1 MRKEGSILEFLG
13 TLSLVLITT
22 AFAGHFSRRIGIPA
36 VIGQLLVG
44 ILLGPAVLGWIHQNA
59 FMHFFSEIGVIILM
73 FIAGLE
79 SDLGMLKKYLKPA
92 TAVAISGVIFPIVLV
107 YFFGKLFHFNNEQ
120 AIFLGVTF
128 SATSVSISVEVLKEL
143 KKLNTKEG
151 TTILGAAVID
161 DIISVIILSVLVSMF
176 SNVASAQGGHQS
188 SSLGMS
194 FLLDAAYFVVIYFLF
209 KWIAP
214 KMMKIGE
221 MLSIS
226 SSVVL
231 MSLVLCLSMAWLA
244 EQVGLSD
251 VVGSFFAGVAIAQ
264 TPYKKEVDSNI
275 EPIGYAVFIPMFF
288 VSIGLNMTFK
298 GFIDDLLFI
307 IPLTLL
313 ALLTK
318 WLGCGLGA
326 KMLGMNFDSMN
337 IIGSGMVSRG
347 EMALIIAQIGFQ
359 AHLLSSEFYSG
370 VIFVI
375 ILTTLAAPFMLKAA
389 IKRQD
394 ARADSN
400 NS

>member
-1 MRKEGSILEFLG
+1 MEFLG

-188 SSLGMS
+188 GSLGMS

-394 ARADSN
+394 ERADSN

>member
-1 MRKEGSILEFLG
+1 MEFLG
-13 TLSLVLITT
+13 TLCLVLITT
-22 AFAGHFSRRIGIPA
+22 SLAGHFSRRIGIPA

-44 ILLGPAVLGWIHQNA
+44 ILIGPAVLGWVHNNA
-59 FMHFFSEIGVIILM
+59 FMHTFSEIGVIILM

-79 SDLGMLKKYLKPA
+79 SDLGMLKKYFKPA
-92 TAVAISGVIFPIVLV
+92 LAVAFSGVVFPVVLI
-107 YFFGKLFHFNNEQ
+107 YFFGKLFHFSFEQ

-143 KKLNTKEG
+143 KRLKSKEG

-176 SNVASAQGGHQS
+176 SNVAKVQGGHHS
-188 SSLGMS
+188 SNLWMS
-194 FLLDAAYFVVIYFLF
+194 FLLDALYFVVIFFLF
-209 KWIAP
+209 EWIAP
-214 KMMKIGE
+214 KMMRLGE
-221 MLSIS
+221 HLKVA
-226 SSVVL
+226 SSVTL
-231 MSLVLCLSMAWLA
+231 MSIVLCLGMAWLA

-251 VVGSFFAGVAIAQ
+251 VVGAFFAGVAIAQ
-264 TPYKKEVDSNI
+264 TPYKQEVDSNI

-298 GFIDDLLFI
+298 GFFDDLTFI
-307 IPLTLL
+307 VSLTIL
-313 ALLTK
+313 ALITK

-326 KMLGMNFDSMN
+326 KALGMNYDSMN

-347 EMALIIAQIGFQ
+347 EMALIIAQIGYE
-359 AHLLSSEFYSG
+359 AHLLSSEYYSG

-389 IKRQD
+389 IKRQM
-394 ARADSN
+394 RN
-400 NS
+400 EK

>member
-1 MRKEGSILEFLG
+1 M
-13 TLSLVLITT
+13 VLITT
-22 AFAGHFSRRIGIPA
+22 SLAGHFSRRIGIPA

-44 ILLGPAVLGWIHQNA
+44 ILIGPAVLGWVHNNA
-59 FMHFFSEIGVIILM
+59 FMHTFSEIGVIILM

-79 SDLGMLKKYLKPA
+79 SDLGMLKKYFKPA
-92 TAVAISGVIFPIVLV
+92 LAVAFSGVVFPVVLI
-107 YFFGKLFHFNNEQ
+107 YFFGKLFHFSFEQ

-143 KKLNTKEG
+143 KRLKSKEG

-176 SNVASAQGGHQS
+176 SNVAKAQGGHHS
-188 SSLGMS
+188 SNLWMS
-194 FLLDAAYFVVIYFLF
+194 FLLDALYFVVIFFLF
-209 KWIAP
+209 EWIAP
-214 KMMKIGE
+214 KMMRLGE
-221 MLSIS
+221 HLKVA
-226 SSVVL
+226 SSVTL
-231 MSLVLCLSMAWLA
+231 MSIVLCLGMAWLA

-251 VVGSFFAGVAIAQ
+251 VVGAFFAGVAIAQ
-264 TPYKKEVDSNI
+264 TPYKQEVDSNI

-298 GFIDDLLFI
+298 GFFDDLIFI
-307 IPLTLL
+307 VSLTIL
-313 ALLTK
+313 ALITK

-326 KMLGMNFDSMN
+326 KVLGMNYDSMN

-347 EMALIIAQIGFQ
+347 EMALIIAQIGYE
-359 AHLLSSEFYSG
+359 AHLLSSEYYSG

-389 IKRQD
+389 IKRQM
-394 ARADSN
+394 RN
-400 NS
+400 EK

>member
-1 MRKEGSILEFLG
+1 MEFLG
-13 TLSLVLITT
+13 TLCLVLITT
-22 AFAGHFSRRIGIPA
+22 SLAGHFSRRIGIPA

-44 ILLGPAVLGWIHQNA
+44 ILIGPAVLGWVHNNA
-59 FMHFFSEIGVIILM
+59 FMHTLSEIGVIILM

-79 SDLGMLKKYLKPA
+79 SDLEMLKKYFKPA
-92 TAVAISGVIFPIVLV
+92 LAVAFSGVVFPVVLI
-107 YFFGKLFHFNNEQ
+107 YFFGKLFHFSFEQ

-143 KKLNTKEG
+143 KRLKSKEG

-176 SNVASAQGGHQS
+176 SNVAKAQGGHHS
-188 SSLGMS
+188 SNLWMS
-194 FLLDAAYFVVIYFLF
+194 FLLDALYFVVIFFLF
-209 KWIAP
+209 EWIAP
-214 KMMKIGE
+214 KMMRLGE
-221 MLSIS
+221 HLKVA
-226 SSVVL
+226 SSVTL
-231 MSLVLCLSMAWLA
+231 MSIVLCLGMAWLA

-251 VVGSFFAGVAIAQ
+251 VVGAFFAGVAIAQ
-264 TPYKKEVDSNI
+264 TPYKQEVDSNI

-298 GFIDDLLFI
+298 GFFDDLVFI
-307 IPLTLL
+307 VSLTIL
-313 ALLTK
+313 ALITK

-326 KMLGMNFDSMN
+326 KVLGMNYDSMN

-347 EMALIIAQIGFQ
+347 EMALIIAQIGYE
-359 AHLLSSEFYSG
+359 AHLLSSEYYSG

-389 IKRQD
+389 IKRQM
-394 ARADSN
+394 RN
-400 NS
+400 EK

>member
-1 MRKEGSILEFLG
+1 MEFLG
-13 TLSLVLITT
+13 TLCLVLITT
-22 AFAGHFSRRIGIPA
+22 SLAGHFSRRIGIPA

-44 ILLGPAVLGWIHQNA
+44 ILIGPAVLGWVHNNA
-59 FMHFFSEIGVIILM
+59 FMHTFSEIGVIILM

-79 SDLGMLKKYLKPA
+79 SDLGMLKKYFKPA
-92 TAVAISGVIFPIVLV
+92 LAVAFSGVVFPVVLI
-107 YFFGKLFHFNNEQ
+107 YFFGKLFHFSFEQ

-143 KKLNTKEG
+143 KRLKSKEG

-176 SNVASAQGGHQS
+176 SNVAKAQGGHHS
-188 SSLGMS
+188 SNLWMS
-194 FLLDAAYFVVIYFLF
+194 FLLDALYFVVIFFLF
-209 KWIAP
+209 EWIAP
-214 KMMKIGE
+214 KMMRLGE
-221 MLSIS
+221 HLKVA
-226 SSVVL
+226 SSVTL
-231 MSLVLCLSMAWLA
+231 MSIVLCLGMAWLA

-251 VVGSFFAGVAIAQ
+251 VVGAFFAGVAIAQ
-264 TPYKKEVDSNI
+264 TPYKQEVDSNI

-298 GFIDDLLFI
+298 GFFDDLIFI
-307 IPLTLL
+307 VSLTIL
-313 ALLTK
+313 ALITK

-326 KMLGMNFDSMN
+326 KVLGMNYDSMN

-347 EMALIIAQIGFQ
+347 EMALIIAQIGYE
-359 AHLLSSEFYSG
+359 AHLLSSEYYSG

-389 IKRQD
+389 IKRQMC
-394 ARADSN
+394 N
-400 NS
+400 EKEK

>member
-1 MRKEGSILEFLG
+1 MEFLG
-13 TLSLVLITT
+13 TLCLVLITT
-22 AFAGHFSRRIGIPA
+22 SLTGHFSRRIGIPA

-44 ILLGPAVLGWIHQNA
+44 ILIGPAVLGWVHNNA
-59 FMHFFSEIGVIILM
+59 FMHTFSEIGVIILM

-79 SDLGMLKKYLKPA
+79 SDLGMLKKYFKPA
-92 TAVAISGVIFPIVLV
+92 LAVAFSGVVFPVVLI
-107 YFFGKLFHFNNEQ
+107 YFFGKLFHFSFEQ

-143 KKLNTKEG
+143 KRLKSKEG

-176 SNVASAQGGHQS
+176 SNVAKAQGGHHS
-188 SSLGMS
+188 SNLWMS
-194 FLLDAAYFVVIYFLF
+194 FLLDALYFVVIFFLF
-209 KWIAP
+209 EWIAP
-214 KMMKIGE
+214 KMMRLGE
-221 MLSIS
+221 HLKVA
-226 SSVVL
+226 SSVTL
-231 MSLVLCLSMAWLA
+231 MSIVLCLGMAWLA

-251 VVGSFFAGVAIAQ
+251 VVGAFFAGVAIAQ
-264 TPYKKEVDSNI
+264 TPYKQEVDSNI

-298 GFIDDLLFI
+298 GFFDDLIFI
-307 IPLTLL
+307 VSLTIL
-313 ALLTK
+313 ALITK

-326 KMLGMNFDSMN
+326 KVLGMNYDSMN

-347 EMALIIAQIGFQ
+347 EMALIIAQIGYE
-359 AHLLSSEFYSG
+359 AHLLSSEYYSG

-389 IKRQD
+389 IKRQM
-394 ARADSN
+394 RN
-400 NS
+400 EK

>member
-1 MRKEGSILEFLG
+1 MEFLG
-13 TLSLVLITT
+13 TLCLVLITT
-22 AFAGHFSRRIGIPA
+22 SFAGHFSRRIGIPA

-44 ILLGPAVLGWIHQNA
+44 ILIGPAVLEWVHNNA
-59 FMHFFSEIGVIILM
+59 FMHTFSEIGVIILM

-79 SDLGMLKKYLKPA
+79 SDLGMLKKYFKPA
-92 TAVAISGVIFPIVLV
+92 LAVAFSGVVFPVVLI
-107 YFFGKLFHFNNEQ
+107 YFFGKLFHFSFEQ

-143 KKLNTKEG
+143 KRLKSKEG

-176 SNVASAQGGHQS
+176 SNVAKAQGGHHS
-188 SSLGMS
+188 SNLWMS
-194 FLLDAAYFVVIYFLF
+194 FLLDALYFVMIFFLF
-209 KWIAP
+209 EWIAP
-214 KMMKIGE
+214 KMMRLGE
-221 MLSIS
+221 HLKVA
-226 SSVVL
+226 SSVTL
-231 MSLVLCLSMAWLA
+231 MSIVLCLGMAWLA

-251 VVGSFFAGVAIAQ
+251 VVGAFFAGVAIAQ
-264 TPYKKEVDSNI
+264 TPYKQEVDSNI

-298 GFIDDLLFI
+298 GFFDDLIFI
-307 IPLTLL
+307 VSLTIL
-313 ALLTK
+313 ALITK

-326 KMLGMNFDSMN
+326 KVLGMNYDSMN

-347 EMALIIAQIGFQ
+347 EMALIIAQIGYE
-359 AHLLSSEFYSG
+359 AHLLSSEYYSG

-389 IKRQD
+389 IKRQM
-394 ARADSN
+394 RN
-400 NS
+400 EK

>member
-1 MRKEGSILEFLG
+1 MEFLG
-13 TLSLVLITT
+13 TLCLVLITT
-22 AFAGHFSRRIGIPA
+22 SLAGHFSRRIGIPA

-44 ILLGPAVLGWIHQNA
+44 ILIGPAVLGWVHNNA
-59 FMHFFSEIGVIILM
+59 FMHTFSEIGVIILM

-79 SDLGMLKKYLKPA
+79 SDLGMLKKYFKPA
-92 TAVAISGVIFPIVLV
+92 LAVAFSGVVFPVVLI
-107 YFFGKLFHFNNEQ
+107 YFFGKLFHFSFEQ

-143 KKLNTKEG
+143 KRLKSKEG

-176 SNVASAQGGHQS
+176 SNVAKAQGGHHS
-188 SSLGMS
+188 SNLWMS
-194 FLLDAAYFVVIYFLF
+194 FLLDALYFVVIFFLF
-209 KWIAP
+209 EWIAP
-214 KMMKIGE
+214 KMMRLGE
-221 MLSIS
+221 HLKVA
-226 SSVVL
+226 SSVTL
-231 MSLVLCLSMAWLA
+231 MSIVLCLGMAWLA

-251 VVGSFFAGVAIAQ
+251 VVGAFFAGVAIAQ
-264 TPYKKEVDSNI
+264 TPYKQEVDSNI

-298 GFIDDLLFI
+298 GFFGDLIFI
-307 IPLTLL
+307 VSLTIL
-313 ALLTK
+313 ALITK

-326 KMLGMNFDSMN
+326 KVLGMNYDSMN

-347 EMALIIAQIGFQ
+347 EMALIIAQIGYE
-359 AHLLSSEFYSG
+359 AHLLSSEYYSG

-389 IKRQD
+389 IKRQM
-394 ARADSN
+394 RN
-400 NS
+400 EK

>member
-1 MRKEGSILEFLG
+1 MEFLG
-13 TLSLVLITT
+13 TLCLVLITT
-22 AFAGHFSRRIGIPA
+22 SLAGHFSRRIGIPA

-44 ILLGPAVLGWIHQNA
+44 ILIGPAVLGWVHNNA
-59 FMHFFSEIGVIILM
+59 FMHTFSEIGVIILM

-79 SDLGMLKKYLKPA
+79 SDLGMLKKYFKPA
-92 TAVAISGVIFPIVLV
+92 LAVAFSGVVFPVVLI
-107 YFFGKLFHFNNEQ
+107 YFFGKLFHFSFEQ

-143 KKLNTKEG
+143 KRLKSKEG

-176 SNVASAQGGHQS
+176 SNVAKAQGGHHS
-188 SSLGMS
+188 SNLWMS
-194 FLLDAAYFVVIYFLF
+194 FLLDALYFVMIFFLF
-209 KWIAP
+209 EWIAP
-214 KMMKIGE
+214 KMMRLGE
-221 MLSIS
+221 HLKVA
-226 SSVVL
+226 SSVTL
-231 MSLVLCLSMAWLA
+231 MSIVLCLGMAWLA

-251 VVGSFFAGVAIAQ
+251 VVGAFFAGVAIAQ
-264 TPYKKEVDSNI
+264 TPYKQEVDSNI

-298 GFIDDLLFI
+298 GFFDDLIFI
-307 IPLTLL
+307 VSLTIL
-313 ALLTK
+313 ALITK

-326 KMLGMNFDSMN
+326 KVLGMNYDSMN

-347 EMALIIAQIGFQ
+347 EMALIIAQIGYE
-359 AHLLSSEFYSG
+359 AHLLSSEYYSS

-389 IKRQD
+389 IKRQM
-394 ARADSN
+394 RN
-400 NS
+400 EK

>member
-1 MRKEGSILEFLG
+1 MEFLG

-44 ILLGPAVLGWIHQNA
+44 ILLGPAMLGWIHQNA

>member
-1 MRKEGSILEFLG
+1 MEFLG
-13 TLSLVLITT
+13 TLCLVLITT
-22 AFAGHFSRRIGIPA
+22 SLAGHFSRRIGIPA

-44 ILLGPAVLGWIHQNA
+44 ILIGPAVLGWVHNNA
-59 FMHFFSEIGVIILM
+59 FMHTFSEIGVIILM

-79 SDLGMLKKYLKPA
+79 SDLGMLKKYFKPA
-92 TAVAISGVIFPIVLV
+92 LAVAFSGVVFPVVLI
-107 YFFGKLFHFNNEQ
+107 YFFGKLFHFSFEQ

-143 KKLNTKEG
+143 KRLKSKEG

-176 SNVASAQGGHQS
+176 SNVAKAQGGHHS
-188 SSLGMS
+188 SNLWMS
-194 FLLDAAYFVVIYFLF
+194 FLLDALYFVMIFFLF
-209 KWIAP
+209 EWIAP
-214 KMMKIGE
+214 KMMRLGE
-221 MLSIS
+221 HLKVA
-226 SSVVL
+226 SSVTL
-231 MSLVLCLSMAWLA
+231 MSIVLCLGMAWLA

-251 VVGSFFAGVAIAQ
+251 VVGAFFAGVAIAQ
-264 TPYKKEVDSNI
+264 TPYKQEVDSNI

-298 GFIDDLLFI
+298 GFFDDLVFI
-307 IPLTLL
+307 VSLTIL
-313 ALLTK
+313 ALITK

-326 KMLGMNFDSMN
+326 KVLGMNYDSMN

-347 EMALIIAQIGFQ
+347 EMALIIAQIGYE
-359 AHLLSSEFYSG
+359 AHLLSSEYYSG

-389 IKRQD
+389 IKRQM
-394 ARADSN
+394 RN
-400 NS
+400 EK

>member
-1 MRKEGSILEFLG
+1 MEFLG
-13 TLSLVLITT
+13 TLCLVLITT
-22 AFAGHFSRRIGIPA
+22 SLAGHFSRRIGIPA

-44 ILLGPAVLGWIHQNA
+44 ILIGPAVLGWVHNNA
-59 FMHFFSEIGVIILM
+59 FMHTFSEIGVIILM

-79 SDLGMLKKYLKPA
+79 SDLGMLKKYFKPA
-92 TAVAISGVIFPIVLV
+92 LAVAFSGVVFPVVLI
-107 YFFGKLFHFNNEQ
+107 YFFGKLFHFSFEQ

-143 KKLNTKEG
+143 KRLKSKEG

-176 SNVASAQGGHQS
+176 SNVAKAQGGHHS
-188 SSLGMS
+188 SNLWMS
-194 FLLDAAYFVVIYFLF
+194 FLLDALYFVVIFFLF
-209 KWIAP
+209 EWIAP
-214 KMMKIGE
+214 KMMRLGE
-221 MLSIS
+221 HLKVA
-226 SSVVL
+226 SSVTL
-231 MSLVLCLSMAWLA
+231 MSIVLCLGMAWLA

-251 VVGSFFAGVAIAQ
+251 VVGAFFAGVAIAQ
-264 TPYKKEVDSNI
+264 TPYKQEVDSNI

-298 GFIDDLLFI
+298 GFFDDLIFI
-307 IPLTLL
+307 VSLTIL
-313 ALLTK
+313 ALITK

-326 KMLGMNFDSMN
+326 KVLGMNYDSMN

-347 EMALIIAQIGFQ
+347 EMALIIAQIGYE
-359 AHLLSSEFYSG
+359 AHLLSSEYYSG

-389 IKRQD
+389 IKRQM
-394 ARADSN
+394 RN
-400 NS
+400 EK

>member
-1 MRKEGSILEFLG
+1 MEFLG

-44 ILLGPAVLGWIHQNA
+44 ILLGPAMLGWIHQNA

-394 ARADSN
+394 ARADSS

>member
-1 MRKEGSILEFLG
+1 MEFLG
-13 TLSLVLITT
+13 TLCLVLITT
-22 AFAGHFSRRIGIPA
+22 SLAGHLSRRIGVPA

-44 ILLGPAVLGWIHQNA
+44 ILIGPAVLGWVHNNA
-59 FMHFFSEIGVIILM
+59 FMHTFSEIGVIILM

-79 SDLGMLKKYLKPA
+79 SDLGMLKKYFKPA
-92 TAVAISGVIFPIVLV
+92 LAVAFSGVVFPVVLI
-107 YFFGKLFHFNNEQ
+107 YFFGKLFHFSFEQ

-143 KKLNTKEG
+143 KRLKSKEG

-176 SNVASAQGGHQS
+176 SNVAKAQGGHHS
-188 SSLGMS
+188 SNLWMS
-194 FLLDAAYFVVIYFLF
+194 FLLDVLYFVVIFFLF
-209 KWIAP
+209 EWIAP
-214 KMMKIGE
+214 KMMRLGE
-221 MLSIS
+221 HLKVV
-226 SSVVL
+226 SSVTL
-231 MSLVLCLSMAWLA
+231 MSIVLCLGMAWLA

-251 VVGSFFAGVAIAQ
+251 VVGAFFAGVAIAQ
-264 TPYKKEVDSNI
+264 TPYKQEVDSNI

-298 GFIDDLLFI
+298 GFFDDLIFI
-307 IPLTLL
+307 VSLTIL
-313 ALLTK
+313 ALITK

-326 KMLGMNFDSMN
+326 KALGMNYDSMN

-347 EMALIIAQIGFQ
+347 EMALIIAQIGYE
-359 AHLLSSEFYSG
+359 AHLLSSEYYSG

-389 IKRQD
+389 IKRQM
-394 ARADSN
+394 RN
-400 NS
+400 EK

>member
-1 MRKEGSILEFLG
+1 MEFLG

>member
-1 MRKEGSILEFLG
+1 MEFLG
-13 TLSLVLITT
+13 TLCLVLITT
-22 AFAGHFSRRIGIPA
+22 SLAGHFSRRIGIPA

-44 ILLGPAVLGWIHQNA
+44 ILIGPAVLGWVHNNA
-59 FMHFFSEIGVIILM
+59 FMHTFSEIGVIILM

-79 SDLGMLKKYLKPA
+79 SDLEMLKKYFKPA
-92 TAVAISGVIFPIVLV
+92 LAVAFSGVVFPVVLI
-107 YFFGKLFHFNNEQ
+107 YFFGKLFHFSFEQ

-143 KKLNTKEG
+143 KRLKSKEG

-176 SNVASAQGGHQS
+176 SNVAKAQGGHHS
-188 SSLGMS
+188 SNLWMS
-194 FLLDAAYFVVIYFLF
+194 FLLDALYFVVIFFLF
-209 KWIAP
+209 EWIAP
-214 KMMKIGE
+214 KMMRLGE
-221 MLSIS
+221 HLKVA
-226 SSVVL
+226 SSVTL
-231 MSLVLCLSMAWLA
+231 MSIVLCLGMAWLA

-251 VVGSFFAGVAIAQ
+251 VVGAFFAGVAIAQ
-264 TPYKKEVDSNI
+264 TPYKQEVDSNI

-298 GFIDDLLFI
+298 GFFDDLVFI
-307 IPLTLL
+307 VSLTIL
-313 ALLTK
+313 ALITK

-326 KMLGMNFDSMN
+326 KVLGMNYDSMN

-347 EMALIIAQIGFQ
+347 EMALIIAQIGYE
-359 AHLLSSEFYSG
+359 AHLLSSEYYSG

-389 IKRQD
+389 IKRQM
-394 ARADSN
+394 RN
-400 NS
+400 EK

>member
-1 MRKEGSILEFLG
+1 MEFLG

-44 ILLGPAVLGWIHQNA
+44 ILLGPAVLSWIHQNA

>member
-1 MRKEGSILEFLG
+1 MEFLG
-13 TLSLVLITT
+13 TLCLVLITT
-22 AFAGHFSRRIGIPA
+22 SLAGHFSRRIGVPA

-44 ILLGPAVLGWIHQNA
+44 ILIGPAVLGWVHNNA
-59 FMHFFSEIGVIILM
+59 FMHTFSEIGVIILM

-79 SDLGMLKKYLKPA
+79 SDLGMLKKYFKPA
-92 TAVAISGVIFPIVLV
+92 LAVAFSGVVFPVVLI
-107 YFFGKLFHFNNEQ
+107 YFFGKLFHFSFEQ

-143 KKLNTKEG
+143 KRLKSKEG

-176 SNVASAQGGHQS
+176 SNVAKAQGGHHS
-188 SSLGMS
+188 SNLWMS
-194 FLLDAAYFVVIYFLF
+194 FLLDALYFVMIFFLF
-209 KWIAP
+209 EWIAP
-214 KMMKIGE
+214 KMMRLGE
-221 MLSIS
+221 HLKVA
-226 SSVVL
+226 SSVTL
-231 MSLVLCLSMAWLA
+231 MSIVLCLGMAWLA

-251 VVGSFFAGVAIAQ
+251 VVGAFFAGVAIAQ
-264 TPYKKEVDSNI
+264 TPYKQEVDSNI

-298 GFIDDLLFI
+298 GFFDDLIFI
-307 IPLTLL
+307 VSLTIL
-313 ALLTK
+313 ALITK

-326 KMLGMNFDSMN
+326 KVLGMNYDSMN

-347 EMALIIAQIGFQ
+347 EMALIIAQIGYE
-359 AHLLSSEFYSG
+359 AHLLNSEYYSS

-389 IKRQD
+389 IKRQM
-394 ARADSN
+394 RN
-400 NS
+400 EK

>member
-1 MRKEGSILEFLG
+1 MEFLG
-13 TLSLVLITT
+13 TLCLVLITT
-22 AFAGHFSRRIGIPA
+22 SLAGHFSRRIGIPA

-44 ILLGPAVLGWIHQNA
+44 ILIGPAVLGWVHNNA
-59 FMHFFSEIGVIILM
+59 FMHTFSEIGVIILM

-79 SDLGMLKKYLKPA
+79 SDLEMLKKYFKPA
-92 TAVAISGVIFPIVLV
+92 LAVAFSGVVFPVVLI
-107 YFFGKLFHFNNEQ
+107 YFFGKLFHFSFEQ

-143 KKLNTKEG
+143 KRLKSKEG

-176 SNVASAQGGHQS
+176 SNVAKAQGGHHS
-188 SSLGMS
+188 SNLWMS
-194 FLLDAAYFVVIYFLF
+194 FLLDALYFVMIFFLF
-209 KWIAP
+209 EWIAP
-214 KMMKIGE
+214 KMMRLGE
-221 MLSIS
+221 HLKVA
-226 SSVVL
+226 SSVTL
-231 MSLVLCLSMAWLA
+231 MSIVLCLGMAWLA

-251 VVGSFFAGVAIAQ
+251 VVGAFFAGVAIAQ
-264 TPYKKEVDSNI
+264 TPYKQEVDSNI

-298 GFIDDLLFI
+298 GFFDDLIFI
-307 IPLTLL
+307 VSLTIL
-313 ALLTK
+313 ALITK

-326 KMLGMNFDSMN
+326 KVLGMNYDSMN

-347 EMALIIAQIGFQ
+347 EMALIIAQIGYE
-359 AHLLSSEFYSG
+359 AHLLSSEYYSG

-389 IKRQD
+389 IKRQM
-394 ARADSN
+394 RN
-400 NS
+400 EK

>member
-1 MRKEGSILEFLG
+1 MEFLG
-13 TLSLVLITT
+13 TLCLVLITT
-22 AFAGHFSRRIGIPA
+22 SLAGHFSRRIGVPA

-44 ILLGPAVLGWIHQNA
+44 ILIGPAVLGWVHNNA
-59 FMHFFSEIGVIILM
+59 FMHTFSEIGVIILM

-79 SDLGMLKKYLKPA
+79 SDLGMLKKYFKPA
-92 TAVAISGVIFPIVLV
+92 LAVAFSGVVFPVMLI
-107 YFFGKLFHFNNEQ
+107 YFFGKLFHFSFEQ

-143 KKLNTKEG
+143 KRLKSKEG

-176 SNVASAQGGHQS
+176 SNVAKAQGGHHS
-188 SSLGMS
+188 SNLWMS
-194 FLLDAAYFVVIYFLF
+194 FLLDALYFVVIFFLF
-209 KWIAP
+209 EWIAP
-214 KMMKIGE
+214 KMMRLGE
-221 MLSIS
+221 HLKVV
-226 SSVVL
+226 SSVTL
-231 MSLVLCLSMAWLA
+231 MSIVLCLGMAWLA

-251 VVGSFFAGVAIAQ
+251 VVGAFFAGVAIAQ
-264 TPYKKEVDSNI
+264 TPYKQEVDSNI

-298 GFIDDLLFI
+298 GFFDDLIFI
-307 IPLTLL
+307 VSLTIL
-313 ALLTK
+313 ALITK

-326 KMLGMNFDSMN
+326 KVLGMNYDSMN

-347 EMALIIAQIGFQ
+347 EMALIIAQIGYE
-359 AHLLSSEFYSG
+359 AHLLSSEYYSG

-389 IKRQD
+389 IKRQM
-394 ARADSN
+394 RN
-400 NS
+400 EK

>member
-1 MRKEGSILEFLG
+1 MEFLG
-13 TLSLVLITT
+13 TLCLVLITT
-22 AFAGHFSRRIGIPA
+22 SLAGHFSRRIGIPA

-44 ILLGPAVLGWIHQNA
+44 ILIGPAVLGWVHNNA
-59 FMHFFSEIGVIILM
+59 FMHTFSEIGVIILM

-79 SDLGMLKKYLKPA
+79 SDLGMLKRYFKPA
-92 TAVAISGVIFPIVLV
+92 LAVAFSGVVFPVVLI
-107 YFFGKLFHFNNEQ
+107 YFFGKLFHFSFEQ

-143 KKLNTKEG
+143 KRLKSKEG

-176 SNVASAQGGHQS
+176 SNVAKAQGGHHS
-188 SSLGMS
+188 SNLWMS
-194 FLLDAAYFVVIYFLF
+194 FLLDALYFVVIFFLF
-209 KWIAP
+209 EWIAP
-214 KMMKIGE
+214 KMMRLGE
-221 MLSIS
+221 HLKVA
-226 SSVVL
+226 SSVTL
-231 MSLVLCLSMAWLA
+231 MSIVLCLGMAWLA

-251 VVGSFFAGVAIAQ
+251 VVGAFFAGVAIAQ
-264 TPYKKEVDSNI
+264 TPYKQEVDSNI

-298 GFIDDLLFI
+298 GFFDDLIFI
-307 IPLTLL
+307 VSLTIL
-313 ALLTK
+313 ALITK

-326 KMLGMNFDSMN
+326 KVLGMNYDSMN

-347 EMALIIAQIGFQ
+347 EMALIIAQIGYE
-359 AHLLSSEFYSG
+359 AHLLSSEYYSG

-389 IKRQD
+389 IKRQM
-394 ARADSN
+394 RN
-400 NS
+400 EK

>member
-1 MRKEGSILEFLG
+1 MEFLG

-22 AFAGHFSRRIGIPA
+22 AFAGHFSRRAGIPA

-44 ILLGPAVLGWIHQNA
+44 ILLGPAVLGWVHRDS
-59 FMHFFSEIGVIILM
+59 FMHTFSEIGVIILM

-79 SDLGMLKKYLKPA
+79 SDLGMLKKYIKPA

-107 YFFGKLFHFNNEQ
+107 YIFGRLFHFNNEQ

-143 KKLNTKEG
+143 KKLNSKEG

-161 DIISVIILSVLVSMF
+161 DIISVIILSVLVSAF
-176 SNVASAQGGHQS
+176 SNVQSAEGGHQS
-188 SSLGMS
+188 SSLGVS
-194 FLLDAAYFVVIYFLF
+194 FLLDVAYFIVIFLLF

-226 SSVVL
+226 SSVIL

-264 TPYKKEVDSNI
+264 TPYKQEVDSNI

-298 GFIDDLLFI
+298 GFFDDLIFI
-307 IPLTLL
+307 VPLTIL
-313 ALLTK
+313 ALITK

-326 KMLGMNFDSMN
+326 KMLGMDFDSMN

-347 EMALIIAQIGFQ
+347 EMALIIAQIGYE
-359 AHLLSSEFYSG
+359 AHLLSPEFYSG

-389 IKRQD
+389 IKKQMCR
-394 ARADSN
+394 N
-400 NS
+400 N

>member
-1 MRKEGSILEFLG
+1 MEFLG
-13 TLSLVLITT
+13 TLSLILITT
-22 AFAGHFSRRIGIPA
+22 AFAGHFSRRVGIPA

-44 ILLGPAVLGWIHQNA
+44 ILLGPAMLGWIHNNN
-59 FMHFFSEIGVIILM
+59 FIHTFSEIGVIILM

-79 SDLGMLKKYLKPA
+79 SDLGMLKKYIKPA

-107 YFFGKLFHFNNEQ
+107 YLFGKLFHFNDEQ

-143 KKLNTKEG
+143 KKLNSKEG

-161 DIISVIILSVLVSMF
+161 DIISVIILSVLISLFSDVS
-176 SNVASAQGGHQS
+176 SAQGGPKTS
-188 SSLGMS
+188 NIWVS

-214 KMMKIGE
+214 KMMKLGE

-226 SSVVL
+226 SSVIL
-231 MSLVLCLSMAWLA
+231 MSLVLCLGMAWLA
-244 EQVGLSD
+244 EEVGLSD

-264 TPYKKEVDSNI
+264 TPYKQEVDSNI
-275 EPIGYAVFIPMFF
+275 EPIGYAVFIPVFF

-298 GFIDDLLFI
+298 GFVDDLIFI
-307 IPLTLL
+307 ISLTLL
-313 ALLTK
+313 ALITK

-347 EMALIIAQIGFQ
+347 EMALIIAQIGYQ
-359 AHLLSSEFYSG
+359 SHLLTSQYYSG

-375 ILTTLAAPFMLKAA
+375 ILTTLAAPFMLKYA
-389 IKRQD
+389 IKKQ
-394 ARADSN
+394 SLKEKQIN
-400 NS
+400 IGE

>member
-1 MRKEGSILEFLG
+1 MEFLG

-375 ILTTLAAPFMLKAA
+375 ILTTLAAPFMLKTA

-394 ARADSN
+394 ERADSN